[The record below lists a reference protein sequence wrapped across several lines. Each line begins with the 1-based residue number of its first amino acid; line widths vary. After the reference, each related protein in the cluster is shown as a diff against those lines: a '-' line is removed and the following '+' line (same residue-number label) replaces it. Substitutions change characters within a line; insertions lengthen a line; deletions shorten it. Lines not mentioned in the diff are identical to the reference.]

1 MGPGLPQNGLQPGP
15 PPEGLGQHLGPLT
28 HHDPLPPPV
37 LSVPGQLADAG
48 DEGIGSACNTL
59 HRSSNRLLGGECHNI
74 PAESLPVCCI
84 VDISMGRGPGHAP
97 YRLRLDP
104 A

>member
-1 MGPGLPQNGLQPGP
+1 MQLWVHVKKWFFLMGVRFGLM
-15 PPEGLGQHLGPLT
+15 
-28 HHDPLPPPV
+28 PV

-84 VDISMGRGPGHAP
+84 VDIFMGRGPGHAP